1 VIPTSYGR
9 CDNTLY
15 FHGSAASRMLRN
27 LAIGIE
33 VCVTVTLFDGL
44 VLARSA
50 FHHSMNYR
58 SVVVFGTAMPV
69 EDKEEK
75 VNALRVISE
84 QILKGRWADVRPP
97 SPKELKATSVLAL
110 PINDASAK
118 IRTGPP
124 ADDEED
130 YSLKVWAGI
139 LPVRQTA
146 GDPIPDSRLAAGLEK
161 PPSYLEKVF
170 ASRWSE

>member
-1 VIPTSYGR
+1 
-9 CDNTLY
+9 
-15 FHGSAASRMLRN
+15 MLRN
-27 LAIGIE
+27 LATGIE
-33 VCVTVTLFDGL
+33 VCVTVTFFDGL

-69 EDKEEK
+69 EDRDEK

-97 SPKELKATSVLAL
+97 NPKELKATSVLAL

-139 LPVRQTA
+139 LPVRQTP
-146 GDPIPDSRLAAGLEK
+146 GDPIPDPRLAAGLEK
-161 PPSYLEKVF
+161 PPSYLELF
-170 ASRWSE
+170 A